1 MSYIQLPMNNNF
13 FKWQKP
19 EAKDI
24 FLEVGLEGMFF

>member
-1 MSYIQLPMNNNF
+1 MNNNFF

-24 FLEVGLEGMFF
+24 FLEVVLEGMFFLIK